1 MAVLLGLFW
10 NLFRPT
16 GCLQCTIVN
25 GVGRSHIRLVY
36 FHREFRCDGW
46 FTITSWLWCIVF
58 TGKWYIQTDRSD
70 FAAWPGPSI
79 WRHVLTS
86 TAGRNGNLPPLG
98 ESVMRIIISLP
109 AWCRTIHHTA
119 SPALHNAAGHQFA
132 CTSDRPFP
140 WGSQTFINW
149 TSRSVYVA
157 QHSRRCFSIDT
168 RFPVNLF
175 VKDLISQTE
184 TYSNCVL
191 GSRVT
196 GHTTVD
202 IKTVMPGMGC
212 SPYQS

>member
-25 GVGRSHIRLVY
+25 GVRRSHIRLVY

-132 CTSDRPFP
+132 CTS
-140 WGSQTFINW
+140 WQTLPMGESDIH
-149 TSRSVYVA
+149 
-157 QHSRRCFSIDT
+157 QL
-168 RFPVNLF
+168 NLT
-175 VKDLISQTE
+175 V
-184 TYSNCVL
+184 CV
-191 GSRVT
+191 
-196 GHTTVD
+196 
-202 IKTVMPGMGC
+202 C
-212 SPYQS
+212 SPAQPAMLLYRHSFSSQFVCKGLD